1 MADIVCL
8 GIMVAD
14 VVARPVEKVP
24 ERGRLVLVERMELH
38 TGGCAVNTAI
48 ALARLGI
55 KTAVIGKVGNDGFG
69 RFIVDR
75 LVEEGVDTRG
85 VKFDSSRNTSA
96 TMVLVSPDGE
106 RAFIHYTGTNA
117 TFVYEDI
124 DWGIISEAKIL
135 HVAGSLVMPS
145 FDGEPTARAMR
156 KAKEMGIITV
166 LDTVWDSTGKW
177 LQLVGPPLQ
186 YTDIFIPSIEE
197 ARMITGKESPED
209 IASFL
214 LERGV
219 KIVALKMGEKGC
231 YIRTKEEEYR
241 VPAFKVP
248 VVDAT
253 GAGDAFAAGF
263 LAGTLMGWDLEERG
277 RFANAVGAACV
288 MGMGAA
294 SGLRDFEG
302 TMRIMKE
309 YETIQ

>member
-24 ERGRLVLVERMELH
+24 ERGRLVLVDRMELH

-85 VKFDSSRNTSA
+85 VKFDISRNTSA
-96 TMVLVSPDGE
+96 TMALVSPDGE

-156 KAKEMGIITV
+156 KAKEMGITTV

-177 LQLVGPPLQ
+177 LQLVGPSLQ
-186 YTDIFIPSIEE
+186 YTDIFLPSIEE

-209 IASFL
+209 VASFL

-219 KIVALKMGEKGC
+219 KIVALKMGERGC
-231 YIRTKEEEYR
+231 YIRTKDEEYR

-302 TMRIMKE
+302 TMRIMRE